1 VGAREGGSYVLDWRK
16 LADLPVARAIGKE
29 YDGLDEDVYMQ
40 VAATGSGKTMI
51 VPVFEAMNIRTWDE
65 LVELVESDTV
75 EAHLRKHGRKVTLRQ
90 PTRITAKSCYRAM
103 SGFWGPI
110 GLKVG
115 IKTSEDEEGTIEDND
130 ITIVTDGVL
139 RVALDRLPKTR
150 VTIIFDEIHW
160 MMAPT
165 EIELGL
171 AKGLLA
177 DGRDIRVRQ
186 LSATV
191 RPDNFVRYWEDL
203 NDERVGED
211 EVQLVCDAL
220 DDGLVVNIMPQSQ
233 KCKIFYAEG
242 VAYPTERR
250 IYHPGKQWP
259 SLHEFAE
266 QVFNEGKRALVFMN
280 TRREVSETSS
290 EIGDVVEGLPTAFAH
305 ADVDIDDIIEFVEDN
320 EPCMVFATVALAT
333 SVTLPFDYVWVDDN
347 GMSSRW
353 ISDHYETTSGV
364 PIDNN
369 SLIQRCGRVG
379 RVKPGVAILYSDHT
393 RDRIPGEVSM
403 RDGVNWKRADWDDIV
418 PVTVETPLENMG
430 LDQVVLTSAA
440 YGIGVDDLD
449 VMSDLNMDDM
459 KASEA
464 KCVDKGLISGGDGLQ
479 MALTDLGR
487 KVNALPLD
495 LDKAFMLATSS
506 YKIMPLMISFVAHD
520 DGVFRL
526 FEQGQGDLTWK
537 DKACDHARR
546 NKRCR
551 GYGKIDYDAT
561 HEDDSGYAHLECTNC
576 YRKWVS
582 DKKLGGA
589 DLFIQN
595 HRDLKLKS
603 AATLKAIILREAAG
617 AQSTRKYARDNGISE
632 KRLGI
637 IMWTAEKIAK
647 QMAYGGFKSRLLG
660 MDPMEHENQLIRHL
674 QKTRTLKTQEFNN
687 SDRWGWSTNVWT
699 SDGKSLWT
707 RMAETEAYFFDID
720 DMYGM
725 FIGRFRV
732 IITKAG
738 KEMGIWEDA
747 SWVDFPD

>member
-1 VGAREGGSYVLDWRK
+1 VLDWKK
-16 LADLPVARAIGKE
+16 LADLPVAKAIGRD

-40 VAATGSGKTMI
+40 VAATGSGKTML
-51 VPVFEAMNIRTWDE
+51 VPVFEALNIRTWDE
-65 LVELVESDTV
+65 LEELVEADDV
-75 EAHLRKHGRKVTLRQ
+75 AAHLRKHGRKVTLRQ
-90 PTRITAKSCYRAM
+90 PTRITAKSCYRAL

-150 VTIIFDEIHW
+150 VTIIFDEVHW

-177 DGRDIRVRQ
+177 EGRDIRVRQ

-191 RPDNFVRYWEDL
+191 RPDNFVRYWEDH
-203 NDERVGED
+203 NSEPVGED
-211 EVQLVCDAL
+211 DIQLVCDAL
-220 DDGLVVNIMPQSQ
+220 DEGLIVNDMPQTQ
-233 KCKIFYAEG
+233 MCKVFYAEG
-242 VAYPTERR
+242 VAYETERR
-250 IYHPGKQWP
+250 IYHPGKQYP
-259 SLHEFAE
+259 SLMEFAQ
-266 QVFNEGKRALVFMN
+266 QVKDEGKRALVFMN
-280 TRREVSETSS
+280 TRRQVAETAAS
-290 EIGDVVEGLPTAFAH
+290 IGDEVDGLPTTFAH
-305 ADVDIDDIIEFVEDN
+305 ADVDIDDVIAFVEDN

-333 SVTLPFDYVWVDDN
+333 SVTLPFDYVWVEDS

-353 ISDHYETTSGV
+353 VGDHYETKSGV

-369 SLIQRCGRVG
+369 SLIQRAGRVG

-393 RDRIPGEVSM
+393 IDRIPGEVSL
-403 RDGVNWKRADWDDIV
+403 REGVNWVRHDWEDIV

-430 LDQVVLTSAA
+430 LDQVVLTAAA
-440 YGIGVDDLD
+440 YGIAVDDLD
-449 VMSDLNMDDM
+449 VMSELNINDL

-479 MALTDLGR
+479 MALTELGK
-487 KVNALPLD
+487 KVNGLPLD
-495 LDKAFMLATSS
+495 LDKAYMLATSA
-506 YKIMPLMISFVAHD
+506 YKIMPITIAFAAHD

-526 FEQGQGDLTWK
+526 FEQGQGDLSWK
-537 DKACDHARR
+537 DKACDPARR

-561 HEDDSGYAHLECTNC
+561 HDDSSGYARLECTAC
-576 YRKWVS
+576 YRKWVT

-589 DLFIQN
+589 DLFIKN
-595 HRDLKLKS
+595 HRNLRLMS
-603 AATLKAIILREAAG
+603 TATLKAVIIREAFG
-617 AQSTRKYARDNGISE
+617 AQSTKRYARDNGISE
-632 KRLGI
+632 KRLGYI
-637 IMWTAEKIAK
+637 IYNAEKIAK
-647 QMAYGGFKSRLLG
+647 YMGYGGLKSRLLA
-660 MDPMEHENQLIRHL
+660 MDPLDHEKHVIRHI
-674 QKTRTLKTQEFNN
+674 QKSRTLKTEEFNY
-687 SDRWGWSTNVWT
+687 SDKWGWSTNVFT
-699 SDGKSLWT
+699 PEGKSLWT
-707 RMAETEAYFFDID
+707 RMAETEAYFFSVPD
-720 DMYGM
+720 DYGQ

-747 SWVDFPD
+747 SWIDFPDN